1 MAKGNFSFSSS
12 LKIECTQ
19 TNLFSSNDYYFKAE
33 TADLKISKGD
43 AKRDCTGFF
52 CFVLLLVMP
61 FCFVFLLWIRH
72 KWVTRQT
79 SRVIEYLKKNN
90 HSIVSTRSEKKPK
103 KWHNVSSSR
112 WNGAIIFTIFTLD
125 FVYISSTSFG
135 SHALICCCCFSSLF
149 GRWVMIPQVVCC
161 SSSPWIPNYISGLNW
176 TLLQF
181 FFFEW
186 NKISVE
192 FLASSYYYHK
202 FFFVLHIEWI
212 AANERESNHDA

>member
-1 MAKGNFSFSSS
+1 MSGRVTSLYENGIGLDEWMKTKLKKKKKKKRVRSLMAKGNFSFSSS

-19 TNLFSSNDYYFKAE
+19 TNLFSSNDDYFKAE

-103 KWHNVSSSR
+103 NDTTFH
-112 WNGAIIFTIFTLD
+112 
-125 FVYISSTSFG
+125 
-135 SHALICCCCFSSLF
+135 
-149 GRWVMIPQVVCC
+149 
-161 SSSPWIPNYISGLNW
+161 
-176 TLLQF
+176 LLVGMAQ
-181 FFFEW
+181 
-186 NKISVE
+186 
-192 FLASSYYYHK
+192 
-202 FFFVLHIEWI
+202 
-212 AANERESNHDA
+212 